1 MMYRTNRR
9 NADYLGGPQQWP
21 GLSWQVELALN
32 SRMSIVSATV
42 IASRKL
48 SADVVLEGSS
58 FSAVAPFDDLGRL
71 LRRLCEEAALETD
84 RCPPTIEPVWEDTP
98 LPGM

>member
-9 NADYLGGPQQWP
+9 NGDYLGGPQQWP
-21 GLSWQVELALN
+21 GLSWQVELSLN
-32 SRMSIVSATV
+32 SRMSIVSALV
-42 IASRKL
+42 IAQRKIA
-48 SADVVLEGSS
+48 ADDVLEGSV
-58 FSAVAPFDDLGRL
+58 FSLVAPFDDLGRL

-84 RCPPTIEPVWEDTP
+84 RQTGMAIAEWVDTP